1 MCVRQQ
7 RNPIFCLIPP
17 YMLDQIAR
25 HGDKAQREVALR
37 TRAKDSTFRSLRM
50 VAVPAKGPARMA
62 LAAGAVK
69 QRSIYSAEN
78 TDSLPGKLIRGEGQP
93 ASGDAAV
100 DEAYDGLG
108 ATFDFFDQVFDRNSI
123 DDAGMALDATVHFG
137 QGLQQRVLELD
148 PDGIWRRRPAAVQPL
163 HRGARRDWP

>member
-1 MCVRQQ
+1 MCVRQH

-25 HGDKAQREVALR
+25 NGDKAQREVALR

-50 VAVPAKGPARMA
+50 VAVPANGAAHMA
-62 LAAGAVK
+62 LPMGAEK
-69 QRSIYSAEN
+69 RRSIYSAEGA
-78 TDSLPGKLIRGEGQP
+78 DSLPGKLIRGEGQP
-93 ASGDAAV
+93 VSGDVAV

-137 QGLQQRVLELD
+137 QNYNNAFWNSSRWCLVMAISSYSTGSR
-148 PDGIWRRRPAAVQPL
+148 
-163 HRGARRDWP
+163 

>member
-25 HGDKAQREVALR
+25 NGDKAQREIALR

-50 VAVPAKGPARMA
+50 VAVPARGAAHMA
-62 LAAGAVK
+62 LAMGADK
-69 QRSIYSAEN
+69 RRSIYSAEGS
-78 TDSLPGKLIRGEGQP
+78 DSLPGKLIRGEGQP

-123 DDAGMALDATVHFG
+123 DDAGMALEKAGFTQVFNVLDGFEGEPDDNGHRSTECG
-137 QGLQQRVLELD
+137 WRYEGLPWTQS
-148 PDGIWRRRPAAVQPL
+148 
-163 HRGARRDWP
+163 